1 MQEYKSVKSPAV
13 YISPLDMGPKYTE
26 KTGSMYTKTYSPN
39 YILGQLIYWFSQ
51 TNADPDS
58 RLARARKGCLTLP
71 NISSFYTKSSKNV
84 RERVYGTRTVRFMLS
99 RMVYILCNETSHIL
113 AMSLGLKWH
122 VMNFLV
128 ATRYPSVIGQ
138 TSGSE
143 NQNNPTGLVLGIC
156 LLLPLT
162 YFLIQSHLGIWH
174 WSSIRYGPKLAG
186 TIV

>member
-1 MQEYKSVKSPAV
+1 MSNLPKMQEYKSVKSPAV

-71 NISSFYTKSSKNV
+71 DISSFYTKSSKNV

-99 RMVYILCNETSHIL
+99 RMVCILCNETSHVL
-113 AMSLGLKWH
+113 SLGLKYH
-122 VMNFLV
+122 VMNCSGGNWV
-128 ATRYPSVIGQ
+128 SVIGQ
-138 TSGSE
+138 TSGSKY
-143 NQNNPTGLVLGIC
+143 QNNPIGLVLGTC
-156 LLLPLT
+156 LLLPST
-162 YFLIQSHLGIWH
+162 NFLFQS
-174 WSSIRYGPKLAG
+174 Y
-186 TIV
+186 